1 MATDLVVYDSLLGS
15 MSPRSSEKS
24 VIGRWYDD
32 MRTAEMVSR
41 QPSFGG
47 VVTTGL
53 QAIRQAGE
61 AGITGGLLAAAHA
74 LLPNGLDIGG
84 KVPADAVV
92 GALGVAGSVALS
104 GTELS
109 RDALNIGAVGIG
121 VFSFRKFGELLGEKQ
136 LVKGGA
142 LPGGS
147 ARIHGEG
154 NDDPIVAA
162 ARTL

>member
-84 KVPADAVV
+84 KVPA
-92 GALGVAGSVALS
+92 LTCSC
-104 GTELS
+104 
-109 RDALNIGAVGIG
+109 R
-121 VFSFRKFGELLGEKQ
+121 
-136 LVKGGA
+136 
-142 LPGGS
+142 
-147 ARIHGEG
+147 
-154 NDDPIVAA
+154 
-162 ARTL
+162 